1 MNFRAVEFMTSCG
14 VPSQLGAISGSHE
27 IVFCGRSNAGKST
40 LLNKLC
46 GRNNLARVSSTPGKT
61 ATINFFTLGED
72 FMLVDLPG
80 YGFANRS
87 FAEKERWADLM
98 ESYFST
104 ERNIGLSLVLMD
116 CRHDPSADDM
126 DMIRF
131 LNEAGYPY
139 FAVLTKTDKLKKS
152 QLMPQLAHMTA
163 LLQSLGAKQ
172 VLPFSQ
178 NDQQSHETL
187 RKAIEGYFFN

>member
-1 MNFRAVEFMTSCG
+1 MNFRAVEFLTSCG
-14 VPSQLGAISGSHE
+14 VPSQLAAISGCRE

-61 ATINFFTLGED
+61 ATINFFSLGKEH
-72 FMLVDLPG
+72 MLVDLPG

-104 ERNIGLSLVLMD
+104 ERDIALSLVLMD
-116 CRHDPSADDM
+116 CRHDPSADDV
-126 DMIRF
+126 DMMQF
-131 LNEAGYPY
+131 LVNAGYPF
-139 FAVLTKTDKLKKS
+139 FAVLSKTDKLKKS
-152 QLMPQLAHMTA
+152 QLEKQLVHMTA
-163 LLQSLGAKQ
+163 LLEQLGAQ
-172 VLPFSQ
+172 RILPFSA
-178 NDQQSHETL
+178 NDQQSHELL
-187 RKAIEGYFFN
+187 RNAIEDYLCN